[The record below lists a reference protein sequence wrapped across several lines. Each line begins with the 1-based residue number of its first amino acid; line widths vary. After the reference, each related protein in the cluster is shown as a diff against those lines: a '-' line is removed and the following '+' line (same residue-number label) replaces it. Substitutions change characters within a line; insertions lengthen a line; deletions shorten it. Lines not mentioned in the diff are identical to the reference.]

1 MPVVTIYDR
10 DKKKV
15 GDLNLDARVFDVPLK
30 KHLLYDAVLAQRLNH
45 RRGTA
50 STKTRANVS
59 GGGIKPFRQKG
70 TGRARQGSSRSPL
83 QVGGGAA
90 FGPKPKVYDERLP
103 KKVMKA
109 ALRTALSMQLRENRL
124 VVLKDFKLDSIKTKP
139 VAAILKKFSLEKGLI
154 VDQTNEILEKS
165 AANLR
170 SFKCVRSEGVN
181 VYDLLKFQNLL
192 VTESAIL
199 NIEKRLQP

>member
-1 MPVVTIYDR
+1 MPVVAVYDQN
-10 DKKKV
+10 KKKV
-15 GDLNLDARVFDVPLK
+15 GDLNLDDRVFDVPLK
-30 KHLLYDAVLAQRLNH
+30 KHLLYDAVIAQRVNR

-50 STKTRANVS
+50 STKTRADVR
-59 GGGIKPFRQKG
+59 GGGRKPFRQKG
-70 TGRARQGSSRSPL
+70 TGRARQGSTRSPL
-83 QVGGGAA
+83 HVGGGAT

-103 KKVMKA
+103 KKVGKA

-124 VVLKDFKLDSIKTKP
+124 LVLKDFKLDKIKTKSLTE
-139 VAAILKKFSLEKGLI
+139 VLKKFSLEKGLL
-154 VDQTNEILEKS
+154 VDQANDILEKS

-170 SFKCVRSEGVN
+170 SFKSLRSEGVN

-199 NIEKRLQP
+199 AIEKRLQP

>member
-1 MPVVTIYDR
+1 MPVVSVYDQN
-10 DKKKV
+10 KKKV
-15 GDLNLDARVFDVPLK
+15 GDLNLDDRVFNVPLK
-30 KHLLYDAVLAQRLNH
+30 KHLIYDAVIAQRENH

-50 STKTRANVS
+50 STKTRAEVS
-59 GGGIKPFRQKG
+59 GGGKKPFRQKG

-90 FGPKPKVYDERLP
+90 FGPKPKSYEYRLP
-103 KKVMKA
+103 RKMMKA
-109 ALRTALSMQLRENRL
+109 ALRTALSAQLRQNK
-124 VVLKDFKLDSIKTKP
+124 VIVLKDFKLEKIKTK
-139 VAAILKKFSLEKGLI
+139 VLAALLKQFSLEKGLL
-154 VDQTNEILEKS
+154 VDQSNDYLEKS
-165 AANLR
+165 SANLR
-170 SFKCVRSEGVN
+170 SFKFLRFEGIN